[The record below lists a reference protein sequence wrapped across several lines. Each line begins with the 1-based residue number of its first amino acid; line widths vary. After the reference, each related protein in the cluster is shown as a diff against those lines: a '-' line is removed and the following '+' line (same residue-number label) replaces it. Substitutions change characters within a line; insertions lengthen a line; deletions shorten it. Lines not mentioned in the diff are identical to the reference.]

1 MPPIARV
8 QPLTRTRAVRGPF
21 DYRIDPAH
29 GDIGVGSVL
38 RIPFG
43 GRRTLGVV
51 VALASES
58 EVPPDRLAAPDEVLS
73 ASVPADLVALAEWMA
88 REYCSTEARA
98 LSLVL
103 APGTAEGVRARRVL
117 TAELTSEGGGRPHRR
132 RHEPHR
138 RPARAAG
145 SSA

>member
-1 MPPIARV
+1 MPLIARV

-21 DYRIDPAH
+21 DYRVDPAQ
-29 GDIGVGSVL
+29 GKVGVGSVL

-51 VALASES
+51 IGMAAES
-58 EVPPDRLAAPDEVLS
+58 EVAPDRLAAPDQVLD
-73 ASVPADLVALAEWMA
+73 AWVPPDLVALAEWMGA
-88 REYCSTEARA
+88 EYCSTEARA

-117 TAELTSEGGGRPHRR
+117 VAELSATGRNRS
-132 RHEPHR
+132 R
-138 RPARAAG
+138 RPGDDPNRRTANAA
-145 SSA
+145 